1 MKDTNLAKVINK
13 SAMAKEIGLAPATVI
28 RIFNQKQTCSKLVA
42 YCITKFIDSTK
53 EISDMF
59 IKLDLKGE

>member
-1 MKDTNLAKVINK
+1 MYMMKDNNIAKVINK

-42 YCITKFIDSTK
+42 FCITKFLDSNK
-53 EISDMF
+53 EVEDLF
-59 IKLDLKGE
+59 IKINL